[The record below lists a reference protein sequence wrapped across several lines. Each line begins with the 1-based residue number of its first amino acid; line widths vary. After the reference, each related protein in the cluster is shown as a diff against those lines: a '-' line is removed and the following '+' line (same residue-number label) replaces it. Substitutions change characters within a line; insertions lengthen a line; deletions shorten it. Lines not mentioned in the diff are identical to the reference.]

1 MALQSRGMTVAMT
14 GDGVNDAPAL
24 KRADVGVA
32 MGHKGSEAARE
43 AAELVLA
50 DDNFSSIVA
59 AIREGR
65 TVYDNIK
72 KVISWT
78 LPTNAGESM
87 TVMIALLAGFTLPV
101 TPIQILWI
109 NLVTG
114 ITLGLALAFEPT
126 EKNTMCRPP
135 RPSNEILLSPQ
146 LVWHLVLL
154 SFLFLA
160 GVYGIYFYAIDRSSN
175 IELARTLAM
184 NTLVVMEIFHLFF
197 VRNMHGTSLTWKA
210 VRGTR
215 VVWLTVVLVTGVQLL
230 VTYFPP
236 LQAVFQTQAVGI
248 TDGLLVI
255 GIGLVLLLAV
265 ETEKQLRL
273 YLMEKCK
280 RTKPQLG

>member
-1 MALQSRGMTVAMT
+1 
-14 GDGVNDAPAL
+14 
-24 KRADVGVA
+24 
-32 MGHKGSEAARE
+32 
-43 AAELVLA
+43 
-50 DDNFSSIVA
+50 
-59 AIREGR
+59 
-65 TVYDNIK
+65 
-72 KVISWT
+72 VISWT

-101 TPIQILWI
+101 TPIQILWV

-126 EKNTMCRPP
+126 EKNTMRRPP

-146 LVWHLVLL
+146 LVWHLVLV

-160 GVYGIYFYAIDRSSN
+160 GVYGIYFYAIDRGSS
-175 IELARTLAM
+175 IELARTLSM

-210 VRGTR
+210 ARGTR

-255 GIGLVLLLAV
+255 GIGLVLLLVV
-265 ETEKQLRL
+265 ETAKQLRL
-273 YLMEKCK
+273 HLMEKCK
-280 RTKPQLG
+280 QTKPQLG